1 MNFRK
6 DFFWGAASSAYQV
19 EGAAFEDGKGPSV
32 WDMFC
37 RKGNTIWNAQNGDIA
52 CDHYHRYK
60 EDVALMKKIGL
71 KAYRFSVS
79 WPRILPEGSGAVNP
93 KGLDFYDRLVDVLLK
108 AGITPF
114 LTLFHWD
121 YPYALY
127 CRGGWLNPSSPD
139 WFADYARVLADK
151 LSDRV
156 RHWITLNEPQCFI
169 IAHQSGKHAPG
180 DTLGWKETLR
190 AGHHALLAHGKAVQ
204 AIRAAGRTKLMVG
217 YAPVGIASLPASS
230 RSADVRAARTAT
242 FAVSARNLWNSS
254 WWMDPVF
261 LGHYPE
267 NGLKA
272 YGVNAPR
279 PRPGDMETIA
289 QPLDFCGIN
298 VYHSDIVRAG
308 RKGHP
313 ELAPTPLGHALTAF
327 RWPVT
332 PESLY
337 WAPKFFYERYR
348 KPIIITENGLSCT
361 DWVALDGRVH
371 DPARIDYMTRYL
383 RAMKCAIREGV
394 DVRGYFAWSTMD
406 NFEWAEGFKERF
418 GLIYVDFPTQRRILK
433 DSAYWYR
440 DVIATQGRALKK
452 TYRKRQK

>member
-1 MNFRK
+1 MSFRK
-6 DFFWGAASSAYQV
+6 EFLWGAATAAYQI

-37 RKGNTIWNAQNGDIA
+37 RKENAIWNNQNGDVA

-71 KAYRFSVS
+71 KAYRFSIS
-79 WPRILPEGSGAVNP
+79 WPRVLPEGAGAVNP
-93 KGLDFYDRLVDVLLK
+93 KGLAFYDRLVDELLK

-114 LTLFHWD
+114 ITLFHWD

-156 RHWITLNEPQCFI
+156 RHWMTLNEPQCFI
-169 IAHQSGKHAPG
+169 GAHQSGKHAPG
-180 DTLGWKETLR
+180 DILGWKEVLR
-190 AGHHALLAHGKAVQ
+190 AGHHALLAQGKAVQ
-204 AIRAAGRTKLMVG
+204 TIRAASRTNPLIG
-217 YAPVGIASLPASS
+217 YAPVGIASNPAST

-242 FAVSARNLWNSS
+242 FAVTARNVWNAA
-254 WWMDPVF
+254 WWLDPVF
-261 LGHYPE
+261 CGHYPE
-267 NGLKA
+267 DGLKIFGA
-272 YGVNAPR
+272 DAPR
-279 PRPGDMETIA
+279 PRPGDMETIS

-298 VYHSDIVRAG
+298 VYHGNTVRAG
-308 RKGHP
+308 RNGQP
-313 ELAPTPLGHALTAF
+313 EPVPLPPGHALSAF

-348 KPIIITENGLSCT
+348 KPIYITENGISGM
-361 DWVALDGRVH
+361 DWVALDGQVH
-371 DPARIDYMTRYL
+371 DPGRIDFMTRYL
-383 RAMKCAIREGV
+383 RALERAVREGV
-394 DVRGYFAWSTMD
+394 EVHGYFTWSVMD

-440 DVIATQGRALKK
+440 DVIATRGRALKS
-452 TYRKRQK
+452 